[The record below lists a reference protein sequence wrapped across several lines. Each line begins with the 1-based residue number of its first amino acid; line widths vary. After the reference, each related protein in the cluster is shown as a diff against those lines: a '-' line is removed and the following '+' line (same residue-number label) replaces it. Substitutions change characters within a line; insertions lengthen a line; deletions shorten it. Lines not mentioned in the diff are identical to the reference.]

1 MGGLILATSLMAA
14 THLAPALP
22 GLRDGL
28 RRRLGPG
35 LYGALHGTLSLL
47 ALAVLVLAWRQTD
60 PAPSP
65 LDGGPAARTLA
76 VWLMPLAL
84 FLVVARLT
92 TRRTDRPQ
100 GIYTVTATP
109 GSLGV
114 LLWSLL
120 HLGAA
125 SDGRAAVVFAG
136 FALIAAVSLW
146 RNLRD
151 APPAVRA
158 VGWMPFA
165 GTGPVDWRGLGLWRG
180 AVALLTWGVLLW
192 AHPVILGPDPAT
204 YLGL

>member
-28 RRRLGPG
+28 RRRLGAG

-47 ALAVLVLAWRQTD
+47 ALALLVLVWRQTD
-60 PAPSP
+60 PVPSP
-65 LDGGPAARTLA
+65 LDGGAAAKTLA
-76 VWLMPLAL
+76 AWLMPLAL

-92 TRRTDRPQ
+92 TRRADGPH
-100 GIYTVTATP
+100 GIYTMTATP

-114 LLWSLL
+114 MLWSLL

-165 GTGPVDWRGLGLWRG
+165 GAGPVDWRGIGLWRM
-180 AVALLTWGVLLW
+180 AAALLSWGLLLW
-192 AHPVILGPDPAT
+192 AHPFILGPDPAA
-204 YLGL
+204 YLGP